1 MGVGVGGGDVGD
13 GEEEAAGA
21 SVGVSGEMNGCT
33 LTVRMAT
40 SFCASSSDEVVVR
53 ETVTVICPRGG
64 G

>member
-33 LTVRMAT
+33 LT
-40 SFCASSSDEVVVR
+40 EV
-53 ETVTVICPRGG
+53 EADF
-64 G
+64 